1 MRGRDA
7 SAVEALEALVDPGG
21 ELRDPLEVTALGAA
35 EHTVQQ
41 LLERLRAQPTQ
52 TARVERAEAGAIG
65 EPVILGRVVAA
76 TRGTDVSNGEGREA
90 RLRRGA
96 SPNVTRRLSPQ
107 FGGVGAM
114 RSVRPG
120 TSAVEPL
127 RLLFLGLSLG
137 SRASPATRLTIKER
151 TLGSD
156 HIELVRLA
164 PKLYGRGN
172 A

>member
-7 SAVEALEALVDPGG
+7 SALEALEALIDPGG

-52 TARVERAEAGAIG
+52 TARVERAETGAVG

-76 TRGTDVSNGEGREA
+76 ARGADVSNGEGRGA

-96 SPNVTRRLSPQ
+96 SPPVTRRISPQ

-114 RSVRPG
+114 RRVRPG
-120 TSAVEPL
+120 TSAVESQVP
-127 RLLFLGLSLG
+127 
-137 SRASPATRLTIKER
+137 
-151 TLGSD
+151 
-156 HIELVRLA
+156 
-164 PKLYGRGN
+164 GRGVRR
-172 A
+172 AR